1 MFKVF
6 QFNKPQQLQ
15 DMLNDKWE
23 LLGSFMSNSKT
34 YFIMRKP

>member
-23 LLGSFMSNSKT
+23 QLSSYMSNSKT